1 MEKARLINFINKYY
15 LNGLVQTVAIN
26 SNGSL
31 STKFITDDKCV
42 VGEVS
47 LHNFGSDE
55 AEFGVNN
62 TDLLLKLLGV
72 LGNDVSLKI
81 NKAQGKAYSLA
92 FDDQSTNVNFMLADL
107 SVIPPTPP
115 AKGMPDFEVTIPI
128 TKEFLDR
135 FIKAKSALQEV
146 ERFTVSYN
154 QKTGKYNIVLGQQN
168 RNSTR
173 ISIEVEHEGSEI
185 DNISFSAKYLR
196 EILATNKDMNG
207 GTLKVSSQG
216 LAVVEFDIDEFDAKY
231 YLVKLDD
238 N

>member
-15 LNGLVQTVAIN
+15 LNGLVQTVAVD

-47 LHNFGSDE
+47 LHNFNSDD

-62 TDLLLKLLGV
+62 TDLLLKLLSV

-81 NKAQGKAYSLA
+81 NKAQDKAYSLT
-92 FDDQSTNVNFMLADL
+92 FDDNATNVNFMLADL

-115 AKGMPDFEVTIPI
+115 TKQLPDFEVTIPI
-128 TKEFLDR
+128 TKDFLDR
-135 FIKAKSALQEV
+135 FIKAKSAMTEV
-146 ERFTVSYN
+146 ERFTVSYD
-154 QKTGKYNIVLGQQN
+154 KKASKYQIILGQQN
-168 RNSTR
+168 KNSTR
-173 ISIEVEHEGSEI
+173 ISIGVDHDGEEI

-207 GTLKVSSQG
+207 GTMKVSSEG
-216 LAVVEFDIDEFDAKY
+216 LAVVEFDIDDFDAKY